1 MRSKLKYILS
11 AVMVIATTVLMVL
24 APDMVFLGTEASSQD
39 YTYKCEATPIFA
51 PVKPSQVADIFVSGE
66 FISRYDYFESDTKEL
81 RRLSV
86 EAMERF
92 LSQSEEIKD
101 SVRKNMVGEDIE
113 FGQVNSVV
121 AVVENR
127 MVVMDY
133 VTVCYSSGVA
143 VTFEKSTLTVL
154 GFTMF
159 SSDGEFNEFK
169 EVGECSEDYISSYIK
184 NPNVKYDSYS
194 WSDVFS
200 RMFYEFI
207 LAPSEPK
214 KAEWYVEN

>member
-1 MRSKLKYILS
+1 MRNKLKYILS

-24 APDMVFLGTEASSQD
+24 APDMAFLGTEANSQD

-51 PVKPSQVADIFVSGE
+51 PVEPSQVADVFVSGE
-66 FISRYDYFESDTKEL
+66 FISRYDYFEIDTKQI
-81 RRLSV
+81 RRLSI

-92 LSQSEEIKD
+92 LSQSEEMKET
-101 SVRKNMVGEDIE
+101 VKKNIVGEDIKYQ
-113 FGQVNSVV
+113 QVNSVI
-121 AVVENR
+121 AVVGDR

-133 VTVCYSSGVA
+133 ATVRYSSGVA

-159 SSDGEFNEFK
+159 SSDGEFNELK
-169 EVGECSEDYISSYIK
+169 AVGECSEDYISSYIK

-194 WSDVFS
+194 WSDEYS
-200 RMFYEFI
+200 RMLYDFV
-207 LAPSEPK
+207 LAPSAPK
-214 KAEWYVEN
+214 EAEWYVEN